1 MIVSPFSDLL
11 LDDQVALEAYLD
23 AHARR
28 HSAYVPLTRT
38 SGGNLHGPVDGD
50 WMHRHAARTIAL
62 ATFLSL
68 DLSSADTKVLALP
81 GKWRTQ
87 QELNDWMELD
97 NRIHIKV
104 DRQLKL

>member
-1 MIVSPFSDLL
+1 MIGPFSDFD
-11 LDDQVALEAYLD
+11 LDDDVALERYLD

-28 HSAYVPLTRT
+28 HGVYNSALNL
-38 SGGNLHGPVDGD
+38 GGGQELRGRVDAD

-62 ATFLSL
+62 VTQTGI

-97 NRIHIKV
+97 SRIHDKI

>member
-1 MIVSPFSDLL
+1 VPVGSFSSFDLH
-11 LDDQVALEAYLD
+11 DDVALERYLD
-23 AHARR
+23 AHDRR
-28 HSAYVPLTRT
+28 HQTYVPLTRT
-38 SGGNLHGPVDGD
+38 AGGTLRGPVDAD
-50 WMHRHAARTIAL
+50 WMHRHAARTISL
-62 ATFLSL
+62 VTFAGL

-97 NRIHIKV
+97 HRIHLKL